1 MAAQHHGVS
10 AQQPAPTPDAPP
22 RSVADVT
29 RANVEAM
36 LALDRMQGARSTLT
50 DRFADRVARAC
61 GHIGFTLVHAVA
73 IAAWVLWN
81 TLGPPDLRF
90 DPYPFIFLALWASC
104 ESLFLMSFVLI
115 SQNYQGRVAERRN
128 QLDLQVNLLAEQENS
143 KMLLLLQDIAREVG
157 ALRGRDPEVGAL
169 VQATRPEA
177 LARQIEEAYRGGET
191 GDGDAAAAA
200 AAGRAAEAAA
210 GRQERPARR

>member
-1 MAAQHHGVS
+1 MPT
-10 AQQPAPTPDAPP
+10 PAPAPQPPHGGTP

-29 RANVEAM
+29 RANVDAM
-36 LALDRMQGARSTLT
+36 LALDRMQSERSTLT
-50 DRFADRVARAC
+50 DRFADAVARAC
-61 GHIGFTLVHAVA
+61 GHIAFSLAHAVA

-81 TLGPPDLRF
+81 TLGPEDLRF

-115 SQNYQGRVAERRN
+115 SQNYQSRVAERRN
-128 QLDLQVNLLAEQENS
+128 QLDLQINLLAEQENS

-157 ALRGRDPEVGAL
+157 ALRGRDPEVGVL

-177 LARQIEEAYRGGET
+177 LARQIEEAYRGDEA
-191 GDGDAAAAA
+191 GDGQAAAAE
-200 AAGRAAEAAA
+200 AAGRAAQAAA
-210 GRQERPARR
+210 QRQELPGRT